1 MLVGVESP
9 DTVVI
14 REREDVGGRDVRP
27 ETVLK
32 VGGLVRR
39 DGDTAVLTVRRERTS
54 LPAWPLLARTGETD
68 RLVARADCEEMPDPR
83 TVWDCCHVVTEM
95 SNINITQLLPPPVN
109 LT

>member
-39 DGDTAVLTVRRERTS
+39 DGDTAVLTVRRERAS
-54 LPAWPLLARTGETD
+54 LPA
-68 RLVARADCEEMPDPR
+68 
-83 TVWDCCHVVTEM
+83 
-95 SNINITQLLPPPVN
+95 
-109 LT
+109 